1 MKGTED
7 NNIFSRGITEWGVKD
22 IVSFMHTSDYNALG
36 CIVSQI
42 ENISEAVNICL
53 EALKKGGKII
63 YAGAGTSGRIAV
75 QDIAELLPTYGIG
88 EDMFDYIIAGGDLAI
103 RRSVEGAEDRKD
115 FAVQMLKEKNLR
127 SGDVVV
133 GITASGT
140 TPFVIS
146 ALEFAKNNGSH
157 TISICN
163 NSGRAVSKIS
173 EVHIE
178 LLSGPEVIQ
187 GSTRMKAGTSQK
199 MVLNIISTTVAVKMG
214 YTYKNTMVRM
224 QSWANEKLRKRAV
237 NTLHQ
242 EFGISI
248 EESTLILEKV
258 SYRIDEAVKYIQMN
272 RNNKE

>member
-7 NNIFSRGITEWGVKD
+7 NNIFSRGITDWEVNE
-22 IVSFMHTSDYNALG
+22 IVSFIHTSDFNALS
-36 CIVSQI
+36 CINSQL
-42 ENISEAVNICL
+42 ENIAKAVNLCL
-53 EALKKGGKII
+53 DALKKGGRVI

-88 EDMFDYIIAGGDLAI
+88 EDMFDYIIAGGDQAI

-115 FAVQMLKEKNLR
+115 FAVEMLKEKNFR

-140 TPFVIS
+140 TPFVVS
-146 ALEFAKNNGSH
+146 ALEFAKNTGSH

-173 EVHIE
+173 DVHIE
-178 LLSGPEVIQ
+178 LLSGTEVIQ

-214 YTYKNTMVRM
+214 FTYKNTMVRM
-224 QSWANEKLRKRAV
+224 QSWANDKLRKRAV

-248 EESTLILEKV
+248 EESTLILERV
-258 SYRIDEAVKYIQMN
+258 SYRIDEAVKYIQMIKDH
-272 RNNKE
+272 KE

>member
-7 NNIFSRGITEWGVKD
+7 NNIFSSGITDWEFNE
-22 IVSFMHTSDYNALG
+22 IVSFIHTSDFNALS
-36 CIVSQI
+36 CINSQL
-42 ENISEAVNICL
+42 ENIAKAVNLCL
-53 EALKKGGKII
+53 DALKKGGRVI

-88 EDMFDYIIAGGDLAI
+88 EDMFDYIIAGGDQAI

-115 FAVQMLKEKNLR
+115 FAVEMLKEKNFR

-140 TPFVIS
+140 TPFVVS
-146 ALEFAKNNGSH
+146 ALEFAKNAGSH

-163 NSGRAVSKIS
+163 NSGRTVSKIS
-173 EVHIE
+173 DVHIE

-224 QSWANEKLRKRAV
+224 QSWANDKLRKRAV

-248 EESTLILEKV
+248 EESTLILERV
-258 SYRIDEAVKYIQMN
+258 SYRIDEAVKYIQM
-272 RNNKE
+272 KKDHKQ